1 MRTKFDIGEEVYV
14 KNSGY
19 DYKIDVFIIKSIN
32 IDSERIRYRIK
43 YATSGLYLTATED
56 QLESVVQK

>member
-19 DYKIDVFIIKSIN
+19 DFKIDVFIVKSIN

-43 YATSGLYLTATED
+43 YATSGLYLTDTED

>member
-1 MRTKFDIGEEVYV
+1 MRTKFDVGEEVYV

-19 DYKIDVFIIKSIN
+19 DSKIDVFIIKSIN

-43 YATSGLYLTATED
+43 YAMSGLYLTAAED

>member
-1 MRTKFDIGEEVYV
+1 MRTKFDVGEEVYL
-14 KNSGY
+14 KNSGF
-19 DYKIDVFIIKSIN
+19 DSKIDVFVVKSIN

-43 YATSGLYLTATED
+43 YAMSGLYLTATED

>member
-19 DYKIDVFIIKSIN
+19 DSKIDVFVIKSIN

-56 QLESVVQK
+56 ELESVVQK

>member
-1 MRTKFDIGEEVYV
+1 MRTRFELGEEVYV
-14 KNSGY
+14 KNMGY
-19 DYKIDVFIIKSIN
+19 DSKIDVFVIKSIN

-43 YATSGLYLTATED
+43 YAMSGLYLTATED

>member
-1 MRTKFDIGEEVYV
+1 MRTKFDVGEEVYV
-14 KNSGY
+14 KNMGY
-19 DYKIDVFIIKSIN
+19 DSKIDVFIIKSIN

>member
-14 KNSGY
+14 KNGAY
-19 DYKIDVFIIKSIN
+19 DSDIDVFTVKSIT
-32 IDSERIRYRIK
+32 IDSEGIRYRLK
-43 YATSGLYLTATED
+43 YVSGWYLTITED

>member
-1 MRTKFDIGEEVYV
+1 MRTKFDFGEEVYV

-19 DYKIDVFIIKSIN
+19 DSKIDVFIIKSIN

-43 YATSGLYLTATED
+43 YAMSGLYLTANED
-56 QLESVVQK
+56 QLESVVKK

>member
-19 DYKIDVFIIKSIN
+19 DYKIDVFIIF
-32 IDSERIRYRIK
+32 
-43 YATSGLYLTATED
+43 SG
-56 QLESVVQK
+56 

>member
-19 DYKIDVFIIKSIN
+19 DFKIDVFIIKSIN

>member
-19 DYKIDVFIIKSIN
+19 DSKIDVFIIKSIN

-43 YATSGLYLTATED
+43 YAMSGLYLTAIED